1 MADDRGG
8 DDDGG
13 PRAFMPGRSR
23 KRAETPEERAE
34 REIAE
39 RRAAEERARCQ
50 HEITM
55 AVLHLNRTHALV
67 VLGGEARVVRDWPD
81 EAGRMITQIISPRAF
96 GIQHGNE
103 WYETGDEP
111 IALGQA
117 WLQHPDRRDVLG
129 LTFAPHGAPED
140 WWNLWRGFDVAPS
153 DVPLETAC
161 PVFLDHL
168 RANVCGGDADLFAW
182 LMGWFAHMVQR
193 PAERIGTAVALVG
206 KMGTGKT
213 KVGEVI
219 GALFSR
225 HYVLVDSERYVTGQ
239 FNVHMATC
247 LLLESD
253 ESFWA
258 GDKKSVGRLKS
269 LVTSKMHMIE
279 KKGVD
284 AVMMPNYVRLLMTSN
299 EAWTIPAGLEE
310 RRWAVF
316 QVGELAMQ
324 NKPYFAAIDAEMEAG
339 GRAALL
345 GHLLRFDL
353 DSVDVRTIPR
363 TRALVDQKIHSLDA
377 HDMWWL
383 ERLKEGAPTAR
394 WQHWPPYVVGTELYG
409 SYHQFAERLGR
420 QHKLSEEQLAM
431 HLRQRV
437 PPERPGGE
445 VMPRKRVTVHD
456 SDEMGRPTTRRPWVY
471 ALPKL
476 DACRAHF
483 EKLMGAEGMMGWGVD
498 PASPEATQGRPDDVE
513 DGA

>member
-1 MADDRGG
+1 MADDRSI
-8 DDDGG
+8 DDGGG
-13 PRAFMPGRSR
+13 PRAFMPGRR
-23 KRAETPEERAE
+23 RRPAETPEERAE
-34 REIAE
+34 RE
-39 RRAAEERARCQ
+39 ERARVWRAEVARR
-50 HEITM
+50 HDEIRM
-55 AVLHLNRTHALV
+55 AVLHLNRAHAFV
-67 VLGGEARVVRDWPD
+67 VLGGEARVLRDWPD
-81 EAGRMITQIISPRAF
+81 EADRMITQIVSPRAF
-96 GIQHGNE
+96 ALQHGNN
-103 WYETGDEP
+103 WYETEEDPMSLGD
-111 IALGQA
+111 L
-117 WLQHPDRRDVLG
+117 WLKHPDRRDVLG
-129 LTFAPHGAPED
+129 ITFAPHGCEPD

-168 RANVCGGDADLFAW
+168 RTNVCGGDAALLAW
-182 LMGWFAHMVQR
+182 LVGWFAHMVQR

-206 KMGTGKT
+206 KMGAGKT

-219 GALFSR
+219 GSLFSR

-258 GDKKSVGRLKS
+258 GDKKSIGRLKG

-284 AVMMPNYVRLLMTSN
+284 AVMMPNYIRLLMTSN
-299 EAWTIPAGLEE
+299 EAWAIPAGLEE

-316 QVGELAMQ
+316 KIGELAMQ
-324 NKPYFAAIDAEMEAG
+324 NKPYFAAIDREMDAG

-383 ERLKEGAPTAR
+383 ERLKEGTPTAR
-394 WQHWPPYVVGTELYG
+394 WQHWPPYVIGTELYG
-409 SYHQFAERLGR
+409 SYHQFADRLGR

-431 HLRQRV
+431 HLRTRL
-437 PPERPGGE
+437 PPERPDGE
-445 VMPRKRVTVHD
+445 IMPRKRVTVHE
-456 SDEMGRPTTRRPWVY
+456 SDETGRPTTRRPWVY
-471 ALPKL
+471 MLPKL

-483 EKLMGAEGMMGWGVD
+483 EALMGAEGMMGWGG
-498 PASPEATQGRPDDVE
+498 PASPEATQGARDDEE
-513 DGA
+513 DGS